1 VRILKINLAINS
13 FRGELSS
20 LRDHLHSVD
29 GSIANSSR
37 LWRDYR
43 AAFKDWALQVKRL
56 RCLITCPATGVVV
69 KEAED
74 QVKAAELLYRD
85 TRNRLTDDIKRDEK
99 RSGVDRHHDSPQ

>member
-1 VRILKINLAINS
+1 MA
-13 FRGELSS
+13 FRGEPSS
-20 LRDHLHSVD
+20 LRDHLYSVD
-29 GSIANSSR
+29 VSSIAHSSR

-56 RCLITCPATGVVV
+56 KCLTTSTATRVVV

-85 TRNRLTDDIKRDEK
+85 TRNRLTDNIKHDECC
-99 RSGVDRHHDSPQ
+99 SLQ